1 MKKLVLAS
9 GNAGKLRELSV
20 ILDDLGYQLHAQAE
34 YGVSEVAETGTTF
47 VENAIIKARH
57 AASLT
62 GLPALADDSGIEVD
76 ALDGAP
82 GVYSARFSGPA
93 ADDAANNAL
102 LVERLQAV
110 PAAER
115 SARYRAVIVFMRH
128 AADPSP
134 LICEGSWEGMIQ
146 LQPAGEGGFGY
157 DPYFFLP
164 ELGCTSAE
172 LSAPEKNRIS
182 HRGMALVELK
192 KKLREQRC
200 LAAIHRLAFTY
211 TFPGVKKSA
220 PIAISTRTRS
230 DSIPQQAYVDAL
242 LDDLAQD
249 LPLIWGR
256 RIESIFIGGG
266 TPSLFSAESIDRLF
280 SGLRSLINFAPAIE
294 VTMESNPG
302 SAEAANYRGYR
313 EAGVNR
319 LSIGIQSFDNE
330 RLALLGRVHDKAQAL
345 QAFQLARDAGFDNIN
360 LDLMFG
366 LPGQSLSPQQIRPG
380 TGN

>member
-1 MKKLVLAS
+1 MKQLVLAS
-9 GNAGKLRELSV
+9 GNPGKLRELSV
-20 ILDDLGYQLHAQAE
+20 ILDDLGYQLHAQSE

-110 PAAER
+110 PVAER
-115 SARYRAVIVFMRH
+115 SARYRTVIVFMRH
-128 AADPSP
+128 AGDPSP

-172 LSAPEKNRIS
+172 LSAAEKNRIS

-192 KKLREQRC
+192 KKLRE
-200 LAAIHRLAFTY
+200 
-211 TFPGVKKSA
+211 
-220 PIAISTRTRS
+220 
-230 DSIPQQAYVDAL
+230 
-242 LDDLAQD
+242 
-249 LPLIWGR
+249 
-256 RIESIFIGGG
+256 
-266 TPSLFSAESIDRLF
+266 
-280 SGLRSLINFAPAIE
+280 
-294 VTMESNPG
+294 
-302 SAEAANYRGYR
+302 
-313 EAGVNR
+313 
-319 LSIGIQSFDNE
+319 
-330 RLALLGRVHDKAQAL
+330 
-345 QAFQLARDAGFDNIN
+345 RDV
-360 LDLMFG
+360 
-366 LPGQSLSPQQIRPG
+366 
-380 TGN
+380 